1 MRLLVATQNQGKQR
15 EIARLLETPG
25 LQLYFPNHLPATAE
39 LDVLED
45 GETFAQNAEL
55 KARAF
60 AIASDLWT
68 VAEDTG
74 LQVEALAGRP
84 GVASKRWYAG
94 SDTDRNQVL
103 LRRLAGEQN
112 RVAKFV
118 TVACVFDPDNGEAK
132 IFIGELPGSIALDS
146 SGASGFGYDPIFIPT
161 NETHTLAELGIEKKV
176 TISHRAHAFNQV
188 REYLSTRI

>member
-60 AIASDLWT
+60 
-68 VAEDTG
+68 
-74 LQVEALAGRP
+74 QVEALAGRP